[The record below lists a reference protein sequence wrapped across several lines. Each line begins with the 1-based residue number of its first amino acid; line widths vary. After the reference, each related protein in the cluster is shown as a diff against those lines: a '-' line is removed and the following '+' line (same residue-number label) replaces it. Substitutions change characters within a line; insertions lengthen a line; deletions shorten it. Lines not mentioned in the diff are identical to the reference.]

1 MQTRSRGNQNLLF
14 NDNIDRIARQ
24 LRTQTKT
31 DTIAAVVDEQVQPNN
46 IGADDAP
53 RNHNQRNGIVPPPVQ
68 NNNFE
73 IKSGLIAMVQS
84 NKFHG
89 LPMEDPLDHLD
100 EFDRLCSLTKINGV
114 SEDGFKL
121 RLFPFSLGDKAHQ
134 WEKSLPQGSITSWND
149 CKKAFL
155 AKFFSN
161 SRTAR
166 LRNDISGFTQTNNET
181 FCEAWERFKGYQ
193 TQCPHHGFSKAS
205 LLSTLYRGVLPK
217 IRMLLDT
224 ASNGNFLNKDV
235 EDGWEL
241 VENLAQSD
249 GNYNE
254 DYDRSVRT
262 SSDSDEKHR
271 REMKAMN
278 DKLDKLL
285 LAQQKHIHFLGDD
298 ETFQVQDGDTL

>member
-1 MQTRSRGNQNLLF
+1 MHTRSQGNQNLLL
-14 NDNIDRIARQ
+14 NDNIDR
-24 LRTQTKT
+24 
-31 DTIAAVVDEQVQPNN
+31 
-46 IGADDAP
+46 
-53 RNHNQRNGIVPPPVQ
+53 
-68 NNNFE
+68 
-73 IKSGLIAMVQS
+73 
-84 NKFHG
+84 
-89 LPMEDPLDHLD
+89 
-100 EFDRLCSLTKINGV
+100 KINGV

-121 RLFPFSLGDKAHQ
+121 RLFPFSLGDKAHL
-134 WEKSLPQGSITSWND
+134 WEKTLPQGSITTWDD

-166 LRNDISGFTQTNNET
+166 LWNEISGFTQKQNERLY
-181 FCEAWERFKGYQ
+181 EAWERFKGYQ
-193 TQCPHHGFSKAS
+193 TKCPHHGFKEAS

-254 DYDRSVRT
+254 DYDRSIRT
-262 SSDSDEKHR
+262 STESDDKHR
-271 REMKAMN
+271 REIKALH
-278 DKLDKLL
+278 DKINKLL
-285 LAQQKHIHFLGDD
+285 
-298 ETFQVQDGDTL
+298 QVSRG